1 MKILLSIILSFF
13 PLLIIAQDGSL
24 GKDNFLEGFSYP
36 SFPGGETEMHK
47 FINKRLV
54 YPSSAL
60 EEKIEGNVHLI
71 FTVREEGNINNI
83 RVIRSL
89 HPDCD
94 SIAVNIVQSMPKWTP
109 ARQNGKNTPMN
120 YSLPIRFQL
129 PSEEIEGEVFT
140 LADSMPEFPG
150 GTDSLFSFIRKNLR
164 WPNTEVD
171 FQGRVVIRF
180 VVTKEGKVR
189 NPKIIRGVIPEAD
202 KEAIRVVR
210 MMPDWILGRRNGEK
224 VNVYYLIPI
233 TFRLI

>member
-13 PLLIIAQDGSL
+13 PLLVIAQ
-24 GKDNFLEGFSYP
+24 EGFSHP
-36 SFPGGETEMHK
+36 SFPEGIDMYKYIDE
-47 FINKRLV
+47 RLV
-54 YPSSAL
+54 YTPSAL
-60 EEKIEGNVHLI
+60 KAGIEGSVYLV
-71 FTVREEGNINNI
+71 FTVSREGGIENI
-83 RVIRSL
+83 RIRRSL

-120 YSLPIRFQL
+120 YSLLIRFQL
-129 PSEEIEGEVFT
+129 PPEEIEGEVFT

-164 WPNTEVD
+164 YPNTGGC
-171 FQGRVVIRF
+171 FQGRVTIRF
-180 VVTKEGKVR
+180 IVTKEGKVK
-189 NPKIIRGVIPEAD
+189 NPEIIRGVIPEAD

-210 MMPDWILGRRNGEK
+210 MMPDWIPGRRNGEK